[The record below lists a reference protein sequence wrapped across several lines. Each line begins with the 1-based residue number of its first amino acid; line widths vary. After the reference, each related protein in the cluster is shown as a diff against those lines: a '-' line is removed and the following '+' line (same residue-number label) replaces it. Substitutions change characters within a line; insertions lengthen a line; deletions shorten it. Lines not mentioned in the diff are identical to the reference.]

1 MLRLLHLNHGSLA
14 DCSNRSLSP
23 IGEMDLLSIA
33 PAVNLCFSVV
43 VVVAAALALTLVIAV
58 PTLAVVVALVLTLVI
73 VRGSHF
79 VVVIAILL

>member
-1 MLRLLHLNHGSLA
+1 MLRLLHLDHGSLV

-23 IGEMDLLSIA
+23 IVEMDLLSIA
-33 PAVNLCFSVV
+33 PAVNLCFSV